1 MFEQERERGV
11 RLARLSRMER
21 DELVAKLMFGRHWD
35 KAKDA
40 MVMLMHA
47 WGISE
52 TGPAVV
58 RGANEHE

>member
-11 RLARLSRMER
+11 RLARLSRKEK

-40 MVMLMHA
+40 MVMLMHT
-47 WGISE
+47 WGI
-52 TGPAVV
+52 GKAGAAVV